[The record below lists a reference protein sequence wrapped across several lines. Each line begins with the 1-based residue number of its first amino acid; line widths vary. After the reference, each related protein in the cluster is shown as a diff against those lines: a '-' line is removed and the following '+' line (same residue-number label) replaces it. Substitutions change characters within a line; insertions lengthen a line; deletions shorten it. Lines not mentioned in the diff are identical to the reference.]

1 MRQDDQEV
9 ILPQFSSVNQ
19 TRRYSAEY
27 VYEEQNLICLYDP
40 GSREGLIHELR
51 EMQKDLMPDEDDLE
65 ALTRSALAKLER
77 MTDAEYFEIAEAL
90 NPFYP
95 LDDASYPDEDSA
107 FGWTDNPEW
116 DEIDTAA
123 EIE

>member
-1 MRQDDQEV
+1 MTV
-9 ILPQFSSVNQ
+9 F
-19 TRRYSAEY
+19 TT
-27 VYEEQNLICLYDP
+27 EEQNLICLYDP

-65 ALTRSALAKLER
+65 ALTRSVLAKLER
-77 MTDAEYFEIAEAL
+77 MTDAEYFEITEAL

-95 LDDASYPDEDSA
+95 LDDESYPDEDSA

-116 DEIDTAA
+116 DEIDPDA

>member
-1 MRQDDQEV
+1 MIR
-9 ILPQFSSVNQ
+9 FN
-19 TRRYSAEY
+19 T
-27 VYEEQNLICLYDP
+27 EEQNLICLYDP

-65 ALTRSALAKLER
+65 ALTRCALAKLER
-77 MTDAEYFEIAEAL
+77 MTDTEYFEIAEAL

-116 DEIDTAA
+116 DEIDPDA

>member
-1 MRQDDQEV
+1 MTV
-9 ILPQFSSVNQ
+9 F
-19 TRRYSAEY
+19 TT
-27 VYEEQNLICLYDP
+27 EEQNLICLYDP

-65 ALTRSALAKLER
+65 ALTRGVLTKLER
-77 MTDAEYFEIAEAL
+77 MSDAEYFEVAEAL
-90 NPFYP
+90 SPFYP
-95 LDDASYPDEDSA
+95 LDDEPYLDEDSA

-116 DEIDTAA
+116 DEIDPDA

>member
-1 MRQDDQEV
+1 MIR
-9 ILPQFSSVNQ
+9 FN
-19 TRRYSAEY
+19 T
-27 VYEEQNLICLYDP
+27 EEQNLICLYDP

-51 EMQKDLMPDEDDLE
+51 EMQKDLMPDEKDLE
-65 ALTRSALAKLER
+65 ALTRSVLAKLER
-77 MTDAEYFEIAEAL
+77 MTDAEYFEVVGAL

-95 LDDASYPDEDSA
+95 LEDADYPDEDSA

-116 DEIDTAA
+116 DEIDPDA

>member
-1 MRQDDQEV
+1 MTT
-9 ILPQFSSVNQ
+9 F
-19 TRRYSAEY
+19 TT
-27 VYEEQNLICLYDP
+27 EEQNLICLYDP
-40 GSREGLIHELR
+40 GSKDGLIYELR
-51 EMQKDLMPDEDDLE
+51 EMQKELTPDEDDLE

-116 DEIDTAA
+116 DEIDPDA

>member
-1 MRQDDQEV
+1 MTT
-9 ILPQFSSVNQ
+9 FM
-19 TRRYSAEY
+19 T
-27 VYEEQNLICLYDP
+27 EEQNLICLYDP

-65 ALTRSALAKLER
+65 ALTRGVLTKLER
-77 MTDAEYFEIAEAL
+77 MTDAEYFEVAEVL
-90 NPFYP
+90 SPFYP
-95 LDDASYPDEDSA
+95 LDDEAYPDENSA

-116 DEIDTAA
+116 DEIDRDA

>member
-1 MRQDDQEV
+1 MTV
-9 ILPQFSSVNQ
+9 F
-19 TRRYSAEY
+19 TT
-27 VYEEQNLICLYDP
+27 EEQNLICLYDH
-40 GSREGLIHELR
+40 GSREGLIHELH
-51 EMQKDLMPDEDDLE
+51 EMQKDLMPDEEDLE
-65 ALTRSALAKLER
+65 ALTRSVLAKLER
-77 MTDAEYFEIAEAL
+77 MTDAEYFEITEAL

-116 DEIDTAA
+116 DEIDPDA